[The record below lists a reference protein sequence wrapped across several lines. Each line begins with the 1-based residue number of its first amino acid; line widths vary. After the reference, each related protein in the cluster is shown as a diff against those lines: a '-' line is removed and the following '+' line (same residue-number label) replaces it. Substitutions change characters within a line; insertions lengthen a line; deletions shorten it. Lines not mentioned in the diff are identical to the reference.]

1 MSEAYPDARPVRLE
15 PVPPI
20 RGIKKG
26 RHGYLYGMDNEM
38 SNGAQVTRYLDLDG
52 DGVPDAVEMIE
63 VVAVDRTGDGST
75 DEVAVVEE
83 LIRHRHRGCPTSL
96 TVVDEMTLA
105 LEIERGTRS
114 RQPVKRGASSIAT
127 RDAAGD
133 GQPSVA
139 RSR

>member
-15 PVPPI
+15 TCAADP
-20 RGIKKG
+20 RHQKG
-26 RHGYLYGMDNEM
+26 KRHGYLYGMDNEM

-63 VVAVDRTGDGST
+63 VVSVDRTGDGST

-83 LIRHRHRGCPTSL
+83 LASGIGIEGVPRQL

-105 LEIERGTRS
+105 LDE
-114 RQPVKRGASSIAT
+114 
-127 RDAAGD
+127 
-133 GQPSVA
+133 
-139 RSR
+139 